1 VPFDPNKPFEVE
13 GAGGGF
19 DPSKP
24 FTADAPAAPTKGT
37 PRLKGSG
44 SMASPFDL
52 SGGESR
58 AALPKGAIYRDPQ
71 GNLRRNDNGDAGNPI
86 LPPPRK
92 PSVAGDV
99 ARSGLTGAVQGV
111 DGYLGAYG
119 DLRNGLNRMD
129 GLGIVKGWRRGMESL
144 SSAPRQSAER
154 LRGSGLPGFSQI
166 GDAAL
171 GAMDMVDAFNPMMLG
186 GTAAPDSAQVT
197 AARQATVGPDY
208 IPRTTPGKYARSV
221 GRMLPNAVIPGGAAK
236 KAAAVVL
243 PAMGG
248 EAARGTAETMG
259 AGPGGQVV
267 AEMAGQLVGGSFA
280 GLRPGA
286 VRDAV
291 RLPAPR
297 RVMDYTNADA
307 VAAELETAKTAA
319 YKAAS
324 EYGAVYTPEATSQLM
339 ADIAAIA
346 ARDRLHPLATPKAAA
361 VVEKLQAEA
370 GKPMTLDDIDS
381 LRQYVGRTLLGKA
394 ADDEQHFGVLF
405 RREIDKFLDGVDP
418 GLMSS
423 GSPEIAATLIG
434 RARQANQKW
443 RKVED
448 LATQVGRKSDLA
460 SISGTGGNQD
470 NAMRQ
475 GVYKS
480 MERQYGLTPG
490 EEAAY
495 RGASIP
501 TKTHN
506 VLRGLGRLSPETG
519 GLQNWFTASSLTG
532 GGALS
537 LATHNP
543 ALAILGAAPVLAGFV
558 AKRIAD
564 GDTRKLVTRL
574 VETLATG
581 APEAQAAQRELQSLA
596 GSNPEVA
603 QVYNEIMTHLTRGGG
618 LGTALGSSAYLA
630 PAAGMEG
637 Q

>member
-1 VPFDPNKPFEVE
+1 MPFDPSKPYSIEV
-13 GAGGGF
+13 AGGGF
-19 DPSKP
+19 DSNKP
-24 FTADAPAAPTKGT
+24 FTADAPAAPAKGA

-58 AALPKGAIYRDPQ
+58 ASLPKGAIYRDPQ

-92 PSVAGDV
+92 PSAAGDV
-99 ARSGLTGAVQGV
+99 VRSGLTGAVQGV

-119 DLRNGLNRMD
+119 DLRNGLNSMD
-129 GLGIVKGWRRGMESL
+129 GLGIVKGWRKGMESL
-144 SSAPRQSAER
+144 GAAPRRSAER
-154 LRGSGLPGFSQI
+154 LRSSGLPGFAQI
-166 GDAAL
+166 GDATL

-186 GTAAPDSAQVT
+186 GGAAPDSGQVA

-208 IPRTTPGKYARSV
+208 VPQTTAGRYARAG
-221 GRMLPNAVIPGGAAK
+221 GRMLPNAVIPGGAVK
-236 KAAAVVL
+236 KTAAVVL

-259 AGPGGQVV
+259 AGPGGQAV
-267 AEMAGQLVGGSFA
+267 AEIAGQLASGSFA
-280 GLRPGA
+280 GLRPGT

-291 RLPAPR
+291 RLPPPR
-297 RVMDYTNADA
+297 RVRDYTNVDA
-307 VAAELETAKTAA
+307 VAEELETAKKAA
-319 YKAAS
+319 YRAAR
-324 EYGAVYTPEATSQLM
+324 EYGAVYTPEATGQLV
-339 ADIAAIA
+339 ADIAATA
-346 ARDRLHPLATPKAAA
+346 ARERLHPLATPKAAA
-361 VVEKLQAEA
+361 VVERLQAEG
-370 GKPMTLDDIDS
+370 GKTSTLDDIDS
-381 LRQYVGRTLLGKA
+381 LRQYVRLTLGDGSDAERK
-394 ADDEQHFGVLF
+394 FGQLF
-405 RREIDKFLDGVDP
+405 IHEIDKFIDGVDP
-418 GLMSS
+418 SLMSS
-423 GSPEIAATLIG
+423 GNPEIASTLIG

-460 SISGTGGNQD
+460 AMSGTGGNQD

-475 GVYKS
+475 GVYRS

-495 RGASIP
+495 RDAAIP

-506 VLRGLGRLSPETG
+506 FLRGLGRLSPETG
-519 GLQNWFTASSLTG
+519 GIQNWFTAGSLTG
-532 GGALS
+532 GAGAG
-537 LATHNP
+537 LATGNP
-543 ALAILGAAPVLAGFV
+543 AVAALGAVPVLAGFV

-603 QVYNEIMTHLTRGGG
+603 QVYSEIMTHLTRGGG